1 MSDTPRTDATLKYMQ
16 DSDEYT
22 QTQLQGLFEHARQL
36 ERELAAAIE
45 QRDKASAD
53 LIYTTVMLA
62 RLRNTAIADG
72 LMDCKGYDLFPDGT
86 MRPAHGLGEWV
97 KAEEYDK
104 LHAAAEAAQAQRDKA
119 LVAIKAAQDLL
130 STWIVPDSRI
140 SDHQVLN
147 DLLGILDNKDLV
159 LFLKEC
165 GK

>member
-1 MSDTPRTDATLKYMQ
+1 MSSLDNRPYDYLLDRIR
-16 DSDEYT
+16 E
-22 QTQLQGLFEHARQL
+22 L

-45 QRDKASAD
+45 
-53 LIYTTVMLA
+53 
-62 RLRNTAIADG
+62 
-72 LMDCKGYDLFPDGT
+72 
-86 MRPAHGLGEWV
+86 
-97 KAEEYDK
+97 
-104 LHAAAEAAQAQRDKA
+104 QRDKA

-130 STWIVPDSRI
+130 STWIVPDSQI